1 MDDVIELNKCL
12 SRIKYGW
19 HDKDNNTYE
28 KLDKSEFQKK
38 YKMPSLNQIK
48 KNGIYMKNQ
57 TILDSNS

>member
-48 KNGIYMKNQ
+48 KNNKSTYAGNYVN
-57 TILDSNS
+57 